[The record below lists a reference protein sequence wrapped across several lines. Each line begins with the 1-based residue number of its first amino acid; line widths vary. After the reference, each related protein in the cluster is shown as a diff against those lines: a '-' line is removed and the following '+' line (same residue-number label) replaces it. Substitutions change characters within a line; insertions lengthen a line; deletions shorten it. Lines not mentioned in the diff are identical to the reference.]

1 MLDLTPYRP
10 ALADFARRWRV
21 TELAL
26 FGSALGDDFGP
37 ESDVDVLLS
46 FEEGETWSLLDLVAM
61 KLDLEAVF
69 GRTVDVMTRAA
80 VEKSPNWV
88 RRASI
93 LSTAQPVYAPS

>member
-1 MLDLTPYRP
+1 MIAYVSD
-10 ALADFARRWRV
+10 V
-21 TELAL
+21 L
-26 FGSALGDDFGP
+26 FNKQRISPCNSDDLGDDFGP